1 MTTIKR
7 REVEHL
13 ITNFLNKQPNPKTPD
28 WKQLIELFPQHAIAI
43 ADAAI
48 VRAAGDAAD
57 GSDEPYELD
66 VELANRTLS
75 KALSKVHQAHSSNL
89 ELAKKKVACI
99 QKPATRR
106 QMAIEVGIGPY
117 PSLINGILSGRIK
130 GPSKVLEALAARLDV
145 PRVSLIEFFRQCFEG
160 SAVPAFKGG
169 DSKPK
174 VAIKPVPWK
183 EAVRG
188 LELSEEETIR
198 LIKLGEEE

>member
-7 REVEHL
+7 TETEHL
-13 ITNFLNKQPNPKTPD
+13 ITDFLNNHLNPTTLD
-28 WKQLIELFPQHAIAI
+28 WKQFIERFPQHAAAI

-48 VRAAGDAAD
+48 VRAAGDAAE
-57 GSDEPYELD
+57 GSDEAYELD

-75 KALSKVHQAHSSNL
+75 KALSKVHQTHSANL
-89 ELAKKKVACI
+89 ELAKKKIACI
-99 QKPATRR
+99 KKPATRR
-106 QMAIEVGIGPY
+106 QTAIDVGIGPY
-117 PSLINGILSGRIK
+117 PMLINGILSGRIK

-145 PRVSLIEFFRQCFEG
+145 PRVALTEFFRRCFEE

-174 VAIKPVPWK
+174 VAVKPVSWN

-198 LIKLGEEE
+198 LLKLGEEE